1 MGSGASKAPRDDR
14 KPRIVSPAPVLDIS
28 EASKRSMAFRPSQR
42 RRDTQKRALGK
53 DAKAHTP
60 LPPPGAA
67 GEEGYGTGDSEQ
79 NNGSEDSL
87 VFVQLLP
94 TQSKVVECGKLLF

>member
-14 KPRIVSPAPVLDIS
+14 KPRIVSPAPILDIS

-53 DAKAHTP
+53 NAKAHTP
-60 LPPPGAA
+60 EPPPGAA
-67 GEEGYGTGDSEQ
+67 GDDSEQ

-87 VFVQLLP
+87 VMLQLLP